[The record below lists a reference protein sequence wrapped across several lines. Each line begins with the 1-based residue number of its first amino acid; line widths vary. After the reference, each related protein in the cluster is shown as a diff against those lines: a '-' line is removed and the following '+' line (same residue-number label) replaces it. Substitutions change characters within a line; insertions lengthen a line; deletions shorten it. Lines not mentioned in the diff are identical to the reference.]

1 VWADGRFEKTLK
13 PCLRPPFPFSMSS
26 VSNAVAMGQ
35 MQISVAKMQLEAIE
49 QQGRDAL
56 TLIHSS
62 TPADVV
68 AAAPAAPANAA
79 AGVGERLNVVA

>member
-1 VWADGRFEKTLK
+1 
-13 PCLRPPFPFSMSS
+13 MSS

-35 MQISVAKMQLEAIE
+35 MQISVAKMQLEAVE

-62 TPADVV
+62 TPPEVV
-68 AAAPAAPANAA
+68 AAAATAAPANAA

>member
-1 VWADGRFEKTLK
+1 
-13 PCLRPPFPFSMSS
+13 MSS

-62 TPADVV
+62 TPPEV
-68 AAAPAAPANAA
+68 AAAAATAAPAPPANAG